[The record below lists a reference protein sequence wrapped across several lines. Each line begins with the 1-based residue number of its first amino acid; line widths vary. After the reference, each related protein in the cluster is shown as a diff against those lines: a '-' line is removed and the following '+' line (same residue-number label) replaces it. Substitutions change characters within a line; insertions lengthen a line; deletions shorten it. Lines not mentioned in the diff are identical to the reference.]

1 MQNRNKIITTINHQR
16 LEIESEKA
24 FMSLASF
31 LRNDL
36 GLTGTKIVC
45 SEGDCGACTVL
56 LANEIGL
63 DGKLLFK
70 SVNSCILPLY
80 LIDGAQIVTIEGLQV
95 DRELSEIQNVMV
107 NHHGAQCGYCT
118 PGIICAMSG
127 MAEKLK
133 SENKPVTEKKIRN
146 FLTGNLCRCTGY
158 RPILE
163 AGLAIDLAKTDF
175 LKDRYHSNEWLEEIK
190 LMKNQSILITSDNKD
205 IFMPATLTEA
215 REAKNNNP
223 DLRIIA
229 GGTDLGVLVNKG
241 KITTIKTMALYH
253 IKELSEISHTNEF
266 ISVGA
271 CITLSAFE
279 DYIEKFIPELA
290 NVLRIFAS
298 PQIKNQATLVGNVVN
313 ASPIGDTIPYLMA
326 SDAIICL
333 ESIAGV
339 REIKLSDFYLGYK
352 KLDLFPNEIVT
363 RIKIKRTEPCEI
375 IKLYKTSLRKD
386 LDISAATFA
395 AIIKVDDQNN
405 ILQARIALGGVAA
418 TVVRLV
424 EIENKMVGEKFSRDT
439 FIKHAESLPLYISPL
454 SDLRASKEYRMLV
467 SQNFFKK
474 FFDEV
479 RA

>member
-1 MQNRNKIITTINHQR
+1 
-16 LEIESEKA
+16 
-24 FMSLASF
+24 
-31 LRNDL
+31 
-36 GLTGTKIVC
+36 
-45 SEGDCGACTVL
+45 
-56 LANEIGL
+56 
-63 DGKLLFK
+63 
-70 SVNSCILPLY
+70 
-80 LIDGAQIVTIEGLQV
+80 
-95 DRELSEIQNVMV
+95 
-107 NHHGAQCGYCT
+107 
-118 PGIICAMSG
+118 
-127 MAEKLK
+127 
-133 SENKPVTEKKIRN
+133 
-146 FLTGNLCRCTGY
+146 
-158 RPILE
+158 
-163 AGLAIDLAKTDF
+163 
-175 LKDRYHSNEWLEEIK
+175 
-190 LMKNQSILITSDNKD
+190 
-205 IFMPATLTEA
+205 
-215 REAKNNNP
+215 
-223 DLRIIA
+223 
-229 GGTDLGVLVNKG
+229 
-241 KITTIKTMALYH
+241 MALYH

-313 ASPIGDTIPYLMA
+313 ASPIGDTIPFLMA

-339 REIKLSDFYLGYK
+339 REIKLIDFYLGYK
-352 KLDLFPNEIVT
+352 KLDLLPNEIVT